1 MRLRSSVTPQPLGDL
16 SDDELVLRF
25 RAGDEQ
31 AFAVLYERYVER
43 IYGFIARLLRDR
55 DVAAD
60 VTQEVFVKALG
71 VLRARTVQ
79 GSVRSW
85 LFTIARNAAIDYQRR
100 QRTWRLPYQ
109 RFEEEESRWEAEL
122 VASDQEA
129 DPETAAHRAEM
140 VEVVWEAAR
149 ALPPNDYAVLELVLR
164 HELSPAEVARVVG
177 VRRGAVNTR
186 LSRARDALVDNITV
200 LLFLRQK
207 EQPCGEL
214 ARLLGGVDLRAG
226 LTAATR
232 RAVLRH
238 IEQCATCQEARRKIR
253 AADLL
258 PVFAPVP
265 LAPELRKAL
274 WQAVDQAM
282 TATTLPAPTPSSLR
296 HWFTSTSLGRMVLGL
311 LVGLGVF
318 VVGATGFRQWGTIP
332 VVVETRACPPLKLE
346 LDRFGWPVARY
357 LGVPAQ
363 LIPKTPT
370 VLRLPLDSVVRGASK
385 DSVDLELLGVPVHI
399 RVLVPLESV
408 NWNGAEILGQGSIR
422 LTGDEQYIQ
431 LVCQKL

>member
-71 VLRARTVQ
+71 GLRARTVQ

-177 VRRGAVNTR
+177 VRR
-186 LSRARDALVDNITV
+186 
-200 LLFLRQK
+200 
-207 EQPCGEL
+207 
-214 ARLLGGVDLRAG
+214 
-226 LTAATR
+226 
-232 RAVLRH
+232 
-238 IEQCATCQEARRKIR
+238 
-253 AADLL
+253 
-258 PVFAPVP
+258 
-265 LAPELRKAL
+265 
-274 WQAVDQAM
+274 
-282 TATTLPAPTPSSLR
+282 
-296 HWFTSTSLGRMVLGL
+296 
-311 LVGLGVF
+311 
-318 VVGATGFRQWGTIP
+318 
-332 VVVETRACPPLKLE
+332 
-346 LDRFGWPVARY
+346 
-357 LGVPAQ
+357 
-363 LIPKTPT
+363 
-370 VLRLPLDSVVRGASK
+370 
-385 DSVDLELLGVPVHI
+385 
-399 RVLVPLESV
+399 
-408 NWNGAEILGQGSIR
+408 
-422 LTGDEQYIQ
+422 
-431 LVCQKL
+431 